1 MYLKVKI
8 PRKEYPEYFHWMNKL
23 LTPKTLKR
31 KNKKV
36 AREIIKNALISNVT
50 NIARPKLWKT
60 RYDNDDDISY
70 D

>member
-1 MYLKVKI
+1 
-8 PRKEYPEYFHWMNKL
+8 MNKL

-36 AREIIKNALISNVT
+36 ARENIKNALISNVT

>member
-1 MYLKVKI
+1 
-8 PRKEYPEYFHWMNKL
+8 MNKL
-23 LTPKTLKR
+23 LTPKHKKR

-50 NIARPKLWKT
+50 NIARPKLWMT
-60 RYDNDDDISY
+60 RYDDDDDVISY